1 MPDVN
6 SVALKGNLGKDPEVK
21 YFESGKVVA
30 KFSLAC
36 KRNRTKDTE
45 WFQVE
50 AWDKAAEFVGQ
61 YLKKGDGVC
70 LVGSLKFDHWN
81 DRDSGEARRRP
92 VIKADSVEGLPK
104 RGDTPEPSQDVSGF
118 VPTTDQ
124 DPFVDSDIPF

>member
-21 YFESGKVVA
+21 YFESGAVVA

-50 AWDKAAEFVGQ
+50 AWDKSAEFAGQ
-61 YLKKGDGVC
+61 YLTKGDGVC
-70 LVGSLKFDHWN
+70 IVGSLKFDHWN
-81 DRDSGEARRRP
+81 DRESGEPRRRP
-92 VIKADSVEGLPK
+92 VIRAESIEGIGKKSDNPI
-104 RGDTPEPSQDVSGF
+104 PSQDLSGF
-118 VPTTDQ
+118 VETTDT
-124 DPFVDSDIPF
+124 DPFSDDIPF